1 MEGPVIILILLV
13 LWEVILVAM
22 ILAMELEIKKKTY
35 LQEEQRPAGKL
46 STELSYSGLA

>member
-22 ILAMELEIKKKTY
+22 ILAMELEI
-35 LQEEQRPAGKL
+35 
-46 STELSYSGLA
+46 